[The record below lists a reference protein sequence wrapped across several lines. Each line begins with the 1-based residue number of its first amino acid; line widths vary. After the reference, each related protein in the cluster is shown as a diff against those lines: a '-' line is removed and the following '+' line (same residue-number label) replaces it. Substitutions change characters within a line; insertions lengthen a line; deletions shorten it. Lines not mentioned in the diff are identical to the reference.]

1 MRAHPRSRGENELAT
16 YSPPLTRG
24 SSPLT
29 RGKHLVRIH
38 RQQGIG
44 LIPAHAGKTQV
55 RLLHRP
61 ARRAHPRSRG
71 ENGHNMGLVW
81 GPGGSSPLTRGKHG
95 LTDGL
100 KDRERLIP
108 AHAGKTAT
116 SSACTGTLWA
126 HPRSRGENGAG
137 RGESRR
143 CAGSSPLTRGKR
155 RRQSRRRLAAGLIPA
170 HAGKTESSTP
180 RSTRSWAHP
189 RSRGENHY
197 EYAKPENVKGSS
209 PLTRGKR
216 CTPPPSGAHGSSPL
230 TRGKP
235 CVLQRRLY
243 PRGLIPAHAG
253 KTRRSLSTAKT
264 ARAHPRSRGENMGP
278 NLAKAWIK
286 GSSPLTRGKRA

>member
-1 MRAHPRSRGENELAT
+1 
-16 YSPPLTRG
+16 
-24 SSPLT
+24 
-29 RGKHLVRIH
+29 
-38 RQQGIG
+38 
-44 LIPAHAGKTQV
+44 
-55 RLLHRP
+55 
-61 ARRAHPRSRG
+61 
-71 ENGHNMGLVW
+71 MGLVW

-116 SSACTGTLWA
+116 SSACTGTL
-126 HPRSRGENGAG
+126 
-137 RGESRR
+137 
-143 CAGSSPLTRGKR
+143 
-155 RRQSRRRLAAGLIPA
+155 
-170 HAGKTESSTP
+170 
-180 RSTRSWAHP
+180 WAHP